1 MDSQNGS
8 LQNLSDIITPPP
20 VSFWPL
26 GPGAYLLLLALFI
39 GLILLGYVYRQNYK
53 ANQYRRAGLELLK
66 SAATVHDVS
75 VILKRVALAVFPR
88 ERVASL
94 YGEQWRTFLAE
105 VCPECTLQG
114 LQMGPDNKVDSDL
127 IQAAAVW
134 IRKHKV
140 REKGS

>member
-8 LQNLSDIITPPP
+8 LQNLHDIITPPAVP
-20 VSFWPL
+20 FWPL
-26 GPGAYLLLLALFI
+26 GSGAYLLLLALLVALF
-39 GLILLGYVYRQNYK
+39 LLGYVYLQNYT
-53 ANQYRRAGLELLK
+53 ANQYRRTGLELLQ

-94 YGEQWRTFLAE
+94 YGEEWYTFLAD
-105 VCPECTLQG
+105 VCPGCTLQG
-114 LQMGPDNKVDSDL
+114 LQMEAESAASRDL

-140 REKGS
+140 REKG